1 MSVAAPREI
10 RSAHVLMALTGF
22 FGAMLIANGIF
33 IYLAVSTFDGTEKD
47 AYAKG
52 INYNARIEA
61 AKAQEALGWSYR
73 VALGAD
79 GTVTLAITGQNG
91 APVRQLALEGELS
104 RPAAQR
110 ISQPLAFTEAEDGT
124 YHAVAAGLEFGNW
137 LITVNARRSAAG
149 DSGAAYQLKERLW
162 LAPRQ

>member
-1 MSVAAPREI
+1 MSVAAPREF
-10 RSAHVLMALTGF
+10 RAAHVLMALGGF

-52 INYNARIEA
+52 IKYNARIEA
-61 AKAQEALGWSYR
+61 AKAQEALGWSHR
-73 VALGAD
+73 VGLAAD
-79 GTVTLAITGQNG
+79 GTVTLAITGRDG
-91 APVRQLALEGELS
+91 APLRKLALEGEIS

-110 ISQPLAFTEAEDGT
+110 LSQPLAFTEAEDGSFRAMT
-124 YHAVAAGLEFGNW
+124 AGLESGNW
-137 LITVNARRSAAG
+137 LITVNARKMGAG